1 LTEERS
7 LCRYQA
13 ALPVDPVHRISLG
26 DGWTPLLPID
36 WKGQRIQVKPEWFNP
51 TSSFKD
57 RGVSV
62 MISHLVGQGATHVLE
77 DSSGGRARGRRLHLR
92 AVPVDAAR
100 TRPHSDAHIHT
111 SSPRRLPMRIWAIS
125 GCVTASDHDPG
136 PGGDPGQHRMPVN
149 AIGPA
154 EPKLG
159 RGPTDAASDRAGGCR
174 DVS

>member
-36 WKGQRIQVKPEWFNP
+36 WKGQRIQVKPEWYNP

-77 DSSGGRARGRRLHLR
+77 DTSGGRARGRRLHLR
-92 AVPVDAAR
+92 AAAGRCR
-100 TRPHSDAHIHT
+100 TNPPPLRRPHPHQQPKKTAHADLGDQ
-111 SSPRRLPMRIWAIS
+111 RLR
-125 GCVTASDHDPG
+125 
-136 PGGDPGQHRMPVN
+136 HRV
-149 AIGPA
+149 
-154 EPKLG
+154 
-159 RGPTDAASDRAGGCR
+159 
-174 DVS
+174 